1 VGVNVLETLRALEGA
16 SDLSETLESF
26 VSHRLSEAGVWSS
39 PRVSDGVSSY
49 RVVERGPK
57 GMRLCGWIREIDQTQ
72 HSFLVDVKWERED
85 QSGGNWKLFFD
96 VDDTAMSPRR
106 ARLAIDAIE
115 DPSQVPWRVELTGR
129 AE

>member
-1 VGVNVLETLRALEGA
+1 VGVTVLEILRALKDA

-26 VSHRLSEAGVWSS
+26 ISDRLSEARVWSS

-49 RVVERGPK
+49 RVVARGPR
-57 GMRLCGWIREIDQTQ
+57 GMRLCGRIWEIDQTQ
-72 HSFLVDVKWERED
+72 HSFLVDVEWEDGD
-85 QSGGNWKLFFD
+85 QPRAVWKLFFD
-96 VDDTAMSPRR
+96 IDDTAMSPRR

-115 DPSQVPWRVELTGR
+115 DPSQVPWRVALTGR